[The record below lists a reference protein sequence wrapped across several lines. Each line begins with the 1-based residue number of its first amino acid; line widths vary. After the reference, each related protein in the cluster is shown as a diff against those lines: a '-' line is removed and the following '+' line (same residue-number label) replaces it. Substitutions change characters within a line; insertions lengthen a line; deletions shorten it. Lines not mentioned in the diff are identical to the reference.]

1 MGQIGS
7 KREQKQRAAKR
18 QSPPKLKHRKNVHLG
33 RPQKATD
40 VICHH
45 DEFVTG
51 FDGHQTQWHTRKAQ
65 SSKTAQLGCP
75 TSTGSFVAHT
85 SIHFETHIL
94 LNGRNC
100 HNYDYNNTG
109 LHASPL
115 YTHTIYNHTEGLHTS
130 PQLYTHTSGTH
141 FTHSS
146 ATDVGNWEE
155 PIELYVTE
163 YLEIKDGVEETK
175 CTTATKTQEMVL

>member
-18 QSPPKLKHRKNVHLG
+18 QSPPKLKHQKNVHLG

-85 SIHFETHIL
+85 SIQFETHIV

-100 HNYDYNNTG
+100 PNYDYNNTG
-109 LHASPL
+109 LHM
-115 YTHTIYNHTEGLHTS
+115 S
-130 PQLYTHTSGTH
+130 PQLYAHTNGTH
-141 FTHSS
+141 FTYSS

-163 YLEIKDGVEETK
+163 YLEMKDGVEETK
-175 CTTATKTQEMVL
+175 CTVAATKTQEMVL